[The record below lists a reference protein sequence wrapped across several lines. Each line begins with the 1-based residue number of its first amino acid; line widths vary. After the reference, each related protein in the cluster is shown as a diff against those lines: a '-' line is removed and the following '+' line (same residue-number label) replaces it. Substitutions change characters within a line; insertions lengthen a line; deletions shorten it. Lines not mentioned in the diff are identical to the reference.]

1 MPTIK
6 AHPRTAEQL
15 SHQFIV
21 RLFRGDDWTSLYQLI
36 QTGLDKKAFRAGTV
50 TEFLEH
56 AISESAARSALR
68 PYLVTER
75 SWKRRVSEKSPLSAS
90 ELDRLTDVGEV
101 IREARRIWGDN
112 DAAER
117 FLTRPHARL
126 RGKRPVEVAATEGGA
141 QAVRE
146 LMSRIQEGAPA

>member
-6 AHPRTAEQL
+6 AHSRTAEQL
-15 SHQFIV
+15 SHQFIL
-21 RLFRGDDWTSLYQLI
+21 RLFRGDDWKSLYQLI
-36 QTGLDKKAFRAGTV
+36 QAGLDKKAFRAQTV

-56 AISESAARSALR
+56 AITESTARSALR

-75 SWKRRVSEKSPLSAS
+75 SWKRRVSEKSPLSAV

-101 IREARRIWGDN
+101 VREARRIWGDN
-112 DAAER
+112 AAAER
-117 FLTRPHARL
+117 FLTRPHPRL
-126 RGKRPVEVAATEGGA
+126 CGKRPVEVAATEGGA